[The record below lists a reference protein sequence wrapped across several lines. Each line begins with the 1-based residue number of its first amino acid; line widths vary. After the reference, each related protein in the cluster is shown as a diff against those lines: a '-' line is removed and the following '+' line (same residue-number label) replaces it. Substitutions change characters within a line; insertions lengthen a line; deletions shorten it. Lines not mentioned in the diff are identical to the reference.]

1 MSEKEEWMRARKK
14 LRPKE
19 CRLGADLKWQRV
31 ALVKSA
37 RERGLE

>member
-1 MSEKEEWMRARKK
+1 MMSEKEWMRTRKK

-19 CRLGADLKWQRV
+19 CRLGTDLKWQRV

-37 RERGLE
+37 RKRGLE